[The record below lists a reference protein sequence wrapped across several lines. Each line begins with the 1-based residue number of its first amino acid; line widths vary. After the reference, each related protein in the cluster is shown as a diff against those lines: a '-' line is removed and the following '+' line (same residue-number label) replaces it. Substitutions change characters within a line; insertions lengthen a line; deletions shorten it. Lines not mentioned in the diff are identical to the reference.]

1 MAELSVE
8 GKVAFGRGDAGA
20 IVPDGTSFADR
31 RGRKPLATAPGWGGG
46 AWNADVDAG
55 AYRCAG
61 SSA

>member
-31 RGRKPLATAPGWGGG
+31 RGWSPGERRPGRGAG
-46 AWNADVDAG
+46 AWIADVDAG
-55 AYRCAG
+55 AQHRAV
-61 SSA
+61 APV

>member
-31 RGRKPLATAPGWGGG
+31 RGWSPENG
-46 AWNADVDAG
+46 AREG
-55 AYRCAG
+55 ARG
-61 SSA
+61 MDR